1 VTRDELVSYCL
12 GKPGA
17 FADYPWGEDDLV
29 VKVGIAPE
37 GKVFAFL
44 GSDDGF
50 GRDPHGDPSAS
61 PGGVALK
68 CEPDLVDEL
77 RAAYPQDVSTAP
89 YLAKRQWNLV
99 RLGGAVPDDEIREL
113 VDRSHALVAKSL
125 VKRLRPAETSST

>member
-12 GKPGA
+12 SKPGA

-29 VKVGIAPE
+29 AKVGIAPE

-44 GSDDGF
+44 GSADGF
-50 GRDPHGDPSAS
+50 GHDPDNDPSE
-61 PGGVALK
+61 PRGGVALK

-77 RAAYPQDVSTAP
+77 RAAYPGDVTTAP
-89 YLAKRQWNLV
+89 YLAKHQWNLV

-113 VDRSHALVAKSL
+113 VDRSHALVTKSL
-125 VKRLRPAETSST
+125 VKRLRP